1 MLNFGLRVG
10 AKVDLVVAL
19 EAKQFNSEPAFA
31 QLKYFGKE
39 NNQVLLVGGILVDVV
54 HLHPSAWL
62 AVAGLELGLPPPAH
76 IEVTFGG
83 RTRLSCQGRPGEGEF
98 TYPPHVLHLFYT
110 FFSHVLR

>member
-1 MLNFGLRVG
+1 MLL
-10 AKVDLVVAL
+10 A
-19 EAKQFNSEPAFA
+19 
-31 QLKYFGKE
+31 
-39 NNQVLLVGGILVDVV
+39 GGILVYVV
-54 HLHPSAWL
+54 HFHPSAWL

-83 RTRLSCQGRPGEGEF
+83 RTRLSRQGRPGEGEF